1 MRERRL
7 AMNAAAAIF
16 LIFLICFGSLILFG
30 ALISEYLDMKLGPEQ
45 PPGSFRQEDEIG
57 ERALCV
63 SLEDEIQACNQDV
76 FNLER
81 GIDLTESRMEVLVH
95 QLDQCKTDLGIAHE
109 SNQRPLAFSEN
120 SNRVSED
127 ISMAIGWAEAHPFGT
142 ISLPIG
148 LGLASL
154 ASASLAKRLPL
165 RSRPK
170 ASQGPE
176 RGEVLVRMT
185 RQQAH
190 QFAEWQRRD
199 PGKGN

>member
-1 MRERRL
+1 
-7 AMNAAAAIF
+7 MNAAAAIF

-30 ALISEYLDMKLGPEQ
+30 AIISEYLEMKLGPEQ
-45 PPGSFRQEDEIG
+45 PPGSFRQEEEIG
-57 ERALCV
+57 DRALFA

-81 GIDLTESRMEVLVH
+81 EFDLTESRMEVLTN
-95 QLDQCKTDLGIAHE
+95 QNAQCQADLGNALDRYQQLQTHW
-109 SNQRPLAFSEN
+109 EN
-120 SNRVSED
+120 SNQVSEE

-154 ASASLAKRLPL
+154 ASASLAKRLPR

-170 ASQGPE
+170 ADHNPE
-176 RGEVLVRMT
+176 PGEVLVRMT

-199 PGKGN
+199 PGKRN

>member
-1 MRERRL
+1 
-7 AMNAAAAIF
+7 MNAAAAIF

-30 ALISEYLDMKLGPEQ
+30 AIISEYLDMKLGPEQ
-45 PPGSFRQEDEIG
+45 PPGSFRQEEENG
-57 ERALCV
+57 SLALFA

-81 GIDLTESRMEVLVH
+81 KIDLMESRMEDSNNL
-95 QLDQCKTDLGIAHE
+95 LAQCQIGLGIANEQNH
-109 SNQRPLAFSEN
+109 QLLTASEN
-120 SNRVSED
+120 SNRFAEE

-154 ASASLAKRLPL
+154 ASASLAKRLPR

-170 ASQGPE
+170 TSRSPE
-176 RGEVLVRMT
+176 PGEVLVRMT

-190 QFAEWQRRD
+190 QFAEFQRRD
-199 PGKGN
+199 PGKRN